1 MTKILIVDHHTM
13 VRDGIKRMFDA
24 PPGTVVFG
32 EASTAHEAIQLVSEQ
47 DWDVVVLDL
56 ALGDSRG
63 LEVLQEMQKLH
74 PGLPVLILTMYAEEQ
89 YARRAFKAGASGYI
103 TKDCTRA
110 ELVGAI
116 DQVRHGRKYVSPAL
130 GPRVCCAATVS
141 T

>member
-1 MTKILIVDHHTM
+1 MMKILIVDDHTM
-13 VRDGIKRMFDA
+13 VRDGIKRMFDE

-56 ALGDSRG
+56 ALGDSSG
-63 LEVLQEMQKLH
+63 LGVLQEMQKLH

-103 TKDCTRA
+103 TTDCTRA
-110 ELVGAI
+110 GG
-116 DQVRHGRKYVSPAL
+116 D
-130 GPRVCCAATVS
+130 
-141 T
+141 